1 MTPEPR
7 LRSRRGARSG
17 PKKKR
22 KNGSEKNGVAG
33 PAGPRTV
40 LADAM
45 LTTAGIAALATG
57 VQPSGGADRPSR
69 GATIAGS
76 GRVTDL
82 HHVDQRA
89 CSLVDDTR
97 NQAAAMTTIQNTIW
111 TGLRKNHTCHRRMA
125 SPWAPYQRSRRRDS
139 QDQIGSSACSRA
151 ISSTTSDAAL
161 VAPPR
166 NRALSP
172 PCPRT
177 ASSAPRQ
184 T

>member
-57 VQPSGGADRPSR
+57 VQPSGGADDPSR
-69 GATIAGS
+69 GATVAGS

-82 HHVDQRA
+82 HHVDHRA

-111 TGLRKNHTCHRRMA
+111 TGRRKNHTCHRCTGA
-125 SPWAPYQRSRRRDS
+125 SARLT
-139 QDQIGSSACSRA
+139 SARG
-151 ISSTTSDAAL
+151 
-161 VAPPR
+161 VAP
-166 NRALSP
+166 A
-172 PCPRT
+172 RT
-177 ASSAPRQ
+177 TSAPRRDRAPFHPR
-184 T
+184 